1 EVPPKEV
8 ESTEK
13 DTADEEDKVVII
25 PGGMNALHLPA
36 FFETIGR
43 ANVTSDGPFGISGR
57 QAEEAWNAWRSG
69 QYGSISLSD
78 GVIEFAKTHD
88 EMKRLFLTFR
98 RDADRIYPG
107 WREKLGYKASALGS
121 RPFRTRLAGCDHRS
135 QSSAGARRIQ
145 SGDLHTIHL
154 YFRRGSL

>member
-1 EVPPKEV
+1 M
-8 ESTEK
+8 
-13 DTADEEDKVVII
+13 VII

-43 ANVTSDGPFGISGR
+43 ANLTSDGPFGISGR
-57 QAEEAWNAWRSG
+57 QAEEAWTAWRSG

-121 RPFRTRLAGCDHRS
+121 RLFARALQDPPSRSVRFGAAAFSGCVLLALVLFLC
-135 QSSAGARRIQ
+135 RRM
-145 SGDLHTIHL
+145 
-154 YFRRGSL
+154 